1 MKSFIAFFKKELLE
15 SIRSGKFIILAILFC
30 AFGIMNPAIAKLT
43 PWLIE
48 VMSEEMAESG
58 MIITEIKV
66 DALTSWTQF
75 FKNIPIALITLVF
88 MYAGSFAK
96 EYESEALILILTK
109 GLERC
114 KVILAKT
121 SLLILIWSL
130 GYWLCFGITY
140 GYNVYFWDNSI
151 AMGLMPATINWWI
164 FGIFTVILTVF
175 FSIAFKSYS
184 SVLIGTG
191 STVLLSYILGAFPK
205 IFDYTPTKLIDTS
218 KLLIGSISIDEY
230 APSLVVTITVTV
242 VLFAISIPMFNRKQI

>member
-1 MKSFIAFFKKELLE
+1 MRSFIAFFKKELLE

-151 AMGLMPATINWWI
+151 AMGLMPATINWWM